1 MKKKEQKPQTNLGNQ
16 KSISEALQLSSVP
29 IILPQKYNETEEMS
43 GLQCSAILQSKD
55 LDYTPK
61 KLASVCSTGHSEHFQ
76 TEFKCTLPEALHIH
90 NFRRS
95 FIISKRTSGSWTKQ
109 ELKNTRRTPGINFIL
124 DSSEGKVQHVYRETK
139 ASLHFGWAELLLSVT
154 QSTVKRCY

>member
-90 NFRRS
+90 NFR
-95 FIISKRTSGSWTKQ
+95 GP
-109 ELKNTRRTPGINFIL
+109 L
-124 DSSEGKVQHVYRETK
+124 
-139 ASLHFGWAELLLSVT
+139 
-154 QSTVKRCY
+154 

>member
-76 TEFKCTLPEALHIH
+76 TEWECTLPEALHIP

-95 FIISKRTSGSWTKQ
+95 FIFSQTALVGVGQSRSWRILAEHLAVTSFWTLLKERCSTSTGKLKRVCTSGERS
-109 ELKNTRRTPGINFIL
+109 
-124 DSSEGKVQHVYRETK
+124 YC
-139 ASLHFGWAELLLSVT
+139 SV
-154 QSTVKRCY
+154 